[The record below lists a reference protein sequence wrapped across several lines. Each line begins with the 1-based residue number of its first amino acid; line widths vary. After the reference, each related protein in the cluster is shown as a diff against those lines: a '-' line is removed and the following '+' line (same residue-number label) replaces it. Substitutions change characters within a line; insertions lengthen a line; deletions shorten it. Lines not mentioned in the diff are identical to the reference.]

1 MLHTKDVQF
10 GRFVS
15 LLRKDLYFQYKAI
28 IIAVGTVLG
37 IGFIV
42 YLGTASAG
50 SFPAFH
56 TGFFPNILLL
66 IGLVATSL
74 SFRDIHRSPQNHV
87 SLLIPASSFEK
98 YASRFFITTLFYIF
112 GALVIYFA
120 FSTFSAGVSFA
131 IFRSHHTIFNPFSKE
146 ILRVIASYIVV
157 HSIFF
162 FGAVYFKK
170 GAFLKTLLALTVIG
184 IFFTVFAAL
193 VTGTVAVLS
202 ARSWLPL
209 IFGNFMY
216 ILDGTQ
222 GELIRFSE
230 IMGSIFR
237 IFILFVLPPALWVLG
252 FIRYRE
258 KEVK

>member
-1 MLHTKDVQF
+1 MLQNKDVQF

-15 LLRKDLYFQYKAI
+15 LLRKDFYFQYKAF
-28 IIAVGTVLG
+28 IIALGSILG
-37 IGFIV
+37 IGLIV
-42 YLGTASAG
+42 YLGMAGAG

-66 IGLVATSL
+66 LGLVATSL
-74 SFRDIHRSPQNHV
+74 VFRDIHRSPQNHF

-98 YASRFFITTLFYIF
+98 YASRFFITTVVYIF
-112 GALVIYFA
+112 GSLIIYFV
-120 FSTFSAGVSFA
+120 FSTFAAGVSFA
-131 IFRSHHTIFNPFSKE
+131 IFRSHHGIFNPFSKE
-146 ILRVIASYIVV
+146 IWNLIAAYLVV

-170 GAFLKTLLALTVIG
+170 GAFLKTVLTLTVVG
-184 IFFTVFAAL
+184 IVISVFAAL
-193 VTGTVAVLS
+193 VTGTVAVVS
-202 ARSWLPL
+202 AGSWLPL

-216 ILDGTQ
+216 VLEGAQ
-222 GELIRFSE
+222 GDLLRFGE
-230 IMGSIFR
+230 VMGHIFR